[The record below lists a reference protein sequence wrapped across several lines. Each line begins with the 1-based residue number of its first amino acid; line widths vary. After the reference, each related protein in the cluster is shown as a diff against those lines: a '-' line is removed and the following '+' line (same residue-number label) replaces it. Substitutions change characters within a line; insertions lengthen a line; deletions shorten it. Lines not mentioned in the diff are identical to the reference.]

1 MNVLL
6 LSPHFPPNY
15 RYFAYALRA
24 EGARVLGV
32 GDAPAWELGDDLRG
46 ALNDYD
52 YVPDM
57 YHKTDDLRRAVESLI
72 HRHGP
77 LHRIE
82 SHNEHWLEHDARLRE
97 EFGVWGQKI
106 SDLRQNRSKLGMK
119 DAFRNAGVPVAPAE
133 MVTSREQALKFAR
146 RVGFPLI
153 LKPDVGVGA
162 SGAKM
167 VSSIEELEQAIDPIP
182 ANTVIEQ
189 FVNGRIVTY
198 DGLVDRDGNVVFET
212 SHRYS
217 ANIMEI
223 VQGRLVFH
231 YYNYREIP
239 PELHADGKRAVRAF
253 NLRERFFHFEFFE
266 LPDGDY
272 YGLEVNVRPPGG
284 FTMDM
289 MNWSA
294 EVDLFRAWAQ
304 LVVRGQCDIHLP
316 ERKYHVA
323 HVGRRDGAKYRLHH
337 DQVMNGLGVKFVHHP
352 PMPRLWGP
360 VMGDTVYILGDP
372 DLQTLREAMHKVEEV
387 AG

>member
-6 LSPHFPPNY
+6 VSPHFPPNY
-15 RYFAYALRA
+15 RFFAYALRA
-24 EGARVLGV
+24 QGATVLGV
-32 GDAPAWELGDDLRG
+32 GDVPVWELGDELRG
-46 ALNDYD
+46 ALAD
-52 YVPDM
+52 YVFVPEM
-57 YHKTDDLRRAVESLI
+57 FNRGDDLHRGVESLI
-72 HRHGP
+72 HRYGP

-97 EFGVWGQKI
+97 EFGVWGQRPT
-106 SDLRQNRSKLGMK
+106 DLRQNRSKLGMK

-133 MVTSREQALKFAR
+133 LITSREQALRFAN

-162 SGAKM
+162 SGARK
-167 VSSIEELEQAIDPIP
+167 VHTAGELEKALDPLP
-182 ANTVIEQ
+182 ANTVVEQ
-189 FVNGRIVTY
+189 FVKGRIVTY
-198 DGLVDRDGNVVFET
+198 DGLTDREGNVVFET

-217 ANIMEI
+217 DNIMEI

-239 PELHADGKRAVRAF
+239 SELLGDGRRAVRAF

-266 LPDGDY
+266 LENGDY
-272 YGLEVNVRPPGG
+272 YGLEENVRPPGG

-294 EVDLFRAWAQ
+294 DVDLYRAWAQ
-304 LVVRGQCDIHLP
+304 LVMQGSCEIHLP

-323 HVGRRDGAKYRLHH
+323 HVGRRDGAHYKLHH
-337 DQVMNGLGVKFVHHP
+337 DQIMNQLGVKFVHHP
-352 PMPRLWGP
+352 PMPRLWAP
-360 VMGDTVYILGDP
+360 VMGDTVYIVGDD
-372 DLQTLREAMHKVEEV
+372 DLDRLTNAIRRVEEV
-387 AG
+387 G